1 MNTRPI
7 LDSDTGPFVLSV
19 SFNADCSHF
28 SVALET
34 GFRGMTHA
42 CNSRLITDAYS
53 LLGQNM
59 RGEGFQRYFG
69 PVNMPHG
76 ILTPP

>member
-7 LDSDTGPFVLSV
+7 LDSDTGPFVLSA

-34 GFRGMTHA
+34 GFRGMT
-42 CNSRLITDAYS
+42 
-53 LLGQNM
+53 
-59 RGEGFQRYFG
+59 
-69 PVNMPHG
+69 
-76 ILTPP
+76 TPSSKFANTY

>member
-7 LDSDTGPFVLSV
+7 LDSDTGPFVLSA

-34 GFRGMTHA
+34 GFRGMA
-42 CNSRLITDAYS
+42 RARSLIASANVNSILVH
-53 LLGQNM
+53 NM
-59 RGEGFQRYFG
+59 RGKDCKRYRSA
-69 PVNMPHG
+69 H
-76 ILTPP
+76 IDLTLLTHP

>member
-7 LDSDTGPFVLSV
+7 LDSDTGPFVLSA

-34 GFRGMTHA
+34 GFRVFSSTTCEEKIARGIEDARTKTALATAA
-42 CNSRLITDAYS
+42 C
-53 LLGQNM
+53 
-59 RGEGFQRYFG
+59 
-69 PVNMPHG
+69 
-76 ILTPP
+76 